1 MMTSTR
7 TIPPDKVACIAMPR
21 DETTPK
27 MANPRLLLPDDMT
40 AAQLIHSIRKRL
52 SMKPEQAIFVFC
64 DNRIVSGSVTVKE
77 LLYKQNDGDLIL
89 KVVYSLEN
97 AFG

>member
-1 MMTSTR
+1 MITSTR
-7 TIPPDKVACIAMPR
+7 TLPPDKIACIAMPR

-27 MANPRLLLPDDMT
+27 MANHRLLLPDDMT
-40 AAQLIHSIRKRL
+40 AAQLVHSIRERL
-52 SMKPEQAIFVFC
+52 SMKPEQAIFVLC
-64 DNRIVSGSVTVKE
+64 DNRIVSGSITVKE
-77 LLYKQNDGDLIL
+77 VLHNQKDGDQIL